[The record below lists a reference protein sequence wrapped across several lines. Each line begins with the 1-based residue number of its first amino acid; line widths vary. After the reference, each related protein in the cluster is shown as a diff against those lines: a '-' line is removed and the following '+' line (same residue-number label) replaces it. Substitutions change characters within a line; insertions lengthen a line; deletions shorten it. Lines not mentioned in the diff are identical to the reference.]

1 MGKHYITH
9 PRCYY
14 CQIEMPPLAEYYVM
28 RKAVEPKGVPYRWQ
42 NMGECCLTCHDVRDK
57 EICFDP
63 FDTHK

>member
-1 MGKHYITH
+1 
-9 PRCYY
+9 
-14 CQIEMPPLAEYYVM
+14 MPPLAEYYVM